1 MSIEELARPSGPAL
15 QGEGPSQPPETGPL
29 PAAPYK
35 TPDRRSLLTL
45 AAELKDSVRRDQ
57 MYRSKRA
64 RDSR

>member
-1 MSIEELARPSGPAL
+1 MSIEEEPPRQPGAEL
-15 QGEGPSQPPETGPL
+15 QGEGSNQQPT
-29 PAAPYK
+29 PALK
-35 TPDRRSLLTL
+35 QSPDRRSLLTL